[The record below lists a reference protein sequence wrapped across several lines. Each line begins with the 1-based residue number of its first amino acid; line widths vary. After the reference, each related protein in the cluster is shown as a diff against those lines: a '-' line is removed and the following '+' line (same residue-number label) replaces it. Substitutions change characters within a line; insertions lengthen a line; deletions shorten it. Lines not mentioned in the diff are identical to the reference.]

1 MEKTVISLIDK
12 NPFSISRGDFLFY
25 FQQYNYHIT
34 QKLVRFLEKAYHTNK
49 YSMLLTSDQQQEL
62 QNLID
67 ETTDKLADLRR
78 RRLKLVITQEQ
89 KKSLHDYKSVL
100 EQILNHH

>member
-1 MEKTVISLIDK
+1 
-12 NPFSISRGDFLFY
+12 
-25 FQQYNYHIT
+25 
-34 QKLVRFLEKAYHTNK
+34 
-49 YSMLLTSDQQQEL
+49 MLLTSVQQEEL

-67 ETTDKLADLRR
+67 ETTKKLADLRR

-100 EQILNHH
+100 EQILKHH